1 MIIEH
6 KSGET
11 IVTNDDISH
20 RLADA
25 HYYLGIAMAT
35 GNMRRKKYWLKRIE
49 ELKTRK
55 EKKQC
60 QKK

>member
-11 IVTNDDISH
+11 IITNDDISH

-25 HYYLGIAMAT
+25 YYYLGIAMAT
-35 GNMRRKKYWLKRIE
+35 GNKRRKKYWLKRIE
-49 ELKTRK
+49 ELNARK
-55 EKKQC
+55 EE
-60 QKK
+60 

>member
-6 KSGET
+6 KGGET

-35 GNMRRKKYWLKRIE
+35 GNRRRKRYWLKRIE
-49 ELKTRK
+49 ELNARK
-55 EKKQC
+55 EE
-60 QKK
+60 

>member
-20 RLADA
+20 RLIDA
-25 HYYLGIAMAT
+25 YYYLGIAMVT
-35 GNMRRKKYWLKRIE
+35 GNRRRKKYWLKRIE
-49 ELKTRK
+49 ELNARK
-55 EKKQC
+55 EK
-60 QKK
+60 

>member
-11 IVTNDDISH
+11 IVTNDDTSH

-35 GNMRRKKYWLKRIE
+35 GNSRRKKYWLKRIE
-49 ELKTRK
+49 ELNARK
-55 EKKQC
+55 EE
-60 QKK
+60 

>member
-1 MIIEH
+1 MIIEYN
-6 KSGET
+6 GEET

-35 GNMRRKKYWLKRIE
+35 WNMRRKKYWLKRIE
-49 ELKTRK
+49 ELNERK
-55 EKKQC
+55 ED
-60 QKK
+60 

>member
-6 KSGET
+6 KDGET
-11 IVTNDDISH
+11 IVMNNDISH

-35 GNMRRKKYWLKRIE
+35 GNRRRKKYWLKRSSNINPA
-49 ELKTRK
+49 KA
-55 EKKQC
+55 
-60 QKK
+60 

>member
-6 KSGET
+6 KGGKT

-20 RLADA
+20 GLADA

-35 GNMRRKKYWLKRIE
+35 GNRRRKKYWLKRIK
-49 ELKTRK
+49 ELNARK
-55 EKKQC
+55 EESK
-60 QKK
+60 

>member
-6 KSGET
+6 KDGET
-11 IVTNDDISH
+11 IVMNNDISH

-35 GNMRRKKYWLKRIE
+35 GNRRRKKYWLKRIE
-49 ELKTRK
+49 ELTAIK
-55 EKKQC
+55 ED
-60 QKK
+60 

>member
-6 KSGET
+6 KDGET

-25 HYYLGIAMAT
+25 HYYLGVAMAT
-35 GNMRRKKYWLKRIE
+35 GNKKRKKYWLKRIE
-49 ELKTRK
+49 ELNSRT
-55 EKKQC
+55 EE
-60 QKK
+60 

>member
-6 KSGET
+6 KDGET
-11 IVTNDDISH
+11 IVMNNDISH

-35 GNMRRKKYWLKRIE
+35 GNRRRKKYWLKRIE
-49 ELKTRK
+49 ELNARK
-55 EKKQC
+55 EKSK
-60 QKK
+60 

>member
-1 MIIEH
+1 MIIEY
-6 KSGET
+6 KGGET

-35 GNMRRKKYWLKRIE
+35 GNRRRKKYWLKRIA
-49 ELKTRK
+49 ELNARK
-55 EKKQC
+55 EESK
-60 QKK
+60 

>member
-6 KSGET
+6 KGGET
-11 IVTNDDISH
+11 IVTNGDIAH

-35 GNMRRKKYWLKRIE
+35 GNRRRKKYWLKRIE
-49 ELKTRK
+49 ELNAEK
-55 EKKQC
+55 EKSK
-60 QKK
+60 

>member
-6 KSGET
+6 KGGET
-11 IVTNDDISH
+11 IVTNGDIAH

-35 GNMRRKKYWLKRIE
+35 GNRRRKRYWLKRIE
-49 ELKTRK
+49 ELNARK
-55 EKKQC
+55 ED
-60 QKK
+60 

>member
-6 KSGET
+6 KGRET
-11 IVTNDDISH
+11 IVKNDDIPH

-35 GNMRRKKYWLKRIE
+35 GNRRRKRYWLKRIE
-49 ELKTRK
+49 ELNARK
-55 EKKQC
+55 EDAE
-60 QKK
+60 